1 MKKKEKQKMN
11 MKKIIIFSIIV
22 TAIITYHMEAKA
34 ETYTYDKYLF
44 YQHNHFLV
52 IMMELW

>member
-1 MKKKEKQKMN
+1 